1 VQTQAEPAI
10 LQIQTLGTSGN
21 HAISNEPVD
30 PCHGTIATGN
40 EIVAF
45 SGGPQ
50 AKSIL
55 AKARQM
61 QKEFNQTSS
70 SRLPNSNTVVQWSN
84 LTSTSSWQQQTSVLL
99 TANNIRDKTSMRHTI
114 LCVSTTGSSSNS
126 TPKTAAQSQSVLQQ
140 QSMQFPRH

>member
-1 VQTQAEPAI
+1 MLNIVHFSTFSAEDCGTHPGRLHEAIVQTQAEPAI

-30 PCHGTIATGN
+30 PCHGTIATDN

-61 QKEFNQTSS
+61 QKQFNQTSS
-70 SRLPNSNTVVQWSN
+70 SRLPNSNTVVQ
-84 LTSTSSWQQQTSVLL
+84 
-99 TANNIRDKTSMRHTI
+99 
-114 LCVSTTGSSSNS
+114 
-126 TPKTAAQSQSVLQQ
+126 
-140 QSMQFPRH
+140 